1 MKRQKILDSAAVLFS
16 QKGFHQTRMDEIA
29 QHAQVAK
36 GTLYYNFSSKAQL
49 FEATVTQGL
58 TSIID
63 GISDQLESDLPFAEH
78 FHMLIELTIELYL
91 KNSNHARIFFNELSS
106 GIDQEVLN
114 TIEEAREK
122 LIDFFAELLETG
134 RGKGYFREVEPRLA
148 AISFTGMLDSVC
160 QRYLKNPDKFTPEEI
175 VDTAY
180 TILSSGLL
188 ISPV

>member
-29 QHAQVAK
+29 QHASVAK
-36 GTLYYNFSSKAQL
+36 GTLYYNFSSKSQL

-58 TSIID
+58 NAIIT
-63 GISDQLESDLPFAEH
+63 GITDSLESDLPFAEH
-78 FHMLIELTIELYL
+78 FHMLIEQTIELYL

-106 GIDQEVLN
+106 GIDSEVLA
-114 TIEEAREK
+114 TIEQAREK
-122 LIDFFAELLETG
+122 LIDFFADLVATG
-134 RGKGYFREVEPRLA
+134 KERGYFKDVESRLA
-148 AISFTGMLDSVC
+148 AITFTGMLDSVC
-160 QRYLKNPDKFTPEEI
+160 QRYLKHPDKYSPKEI

-188 ISPV
+188 ILPV

>member
-1 MKRQKILDSAAVLFS
+1 MKRQIILDSAAVLFS

-29 QHAQVAK
+29 QHANVAK
-36 GTLYYNFSSKAQL
+36 GTLYYNFSSKSQL

-63 GISDQLESDLPFAEH
+63 GISNQLESDLPFPEH
-78 FHMLIELTIELYL
+78 FHMLIELTIDLYL
-91 KNSNHARIFFNELSS
+91 KNSNHSRIFFNELSS
-106 GIDQEVLN
+106 GIDSEVLK
-114 TIEEAREK
+114 TIEVAREK
-122 LIDFFAELLETG
+122 LIDFFSELLETG
-134 RGKGYFREVEPRLA
+134 QGKGYFKEIDSRLA

-160 QRYLKNPDKFTPEEI
+160 QRYLKNQDTFTPEEI

-188 ISPV
+188 VSPE